1 MPLDALK
8 TALLD
13 LLYELR
19 SSNVQLILGGGYGLF
34 LKQESLTHSGHRTL
48 LPVDNWPQPRAT
60 NDLDFLLRPE
70 IVTASET
77 MATIR
82 EALDRTGFEAVESAK
97 YYQFQKILGGGR
109 EVKIDFLAGPLGKF
123 NDPKRVSIDSRRVK
137 PKPSVNLHAH
147 SADEAVA
154 YDLEPLTVPVHGA
167 RSNHEAYEAEILIPQ
182 GFTYILMKLFAFRD
196 RRDDPAKGLAQHHAL
211 DLYRV
216 VAMLTEEEFA
226 LVRDLAE
233 RYREEARV
241 QEAAEIA
248 TRFFYDKT
256 ALGILRMREHRLF
269 HDNIDVDELIKV
281 LGEFFKQA

>member
-8 TALLD
+8 TALVD
-13 LLYELR
+13 LLFELC
-19 SSNVQLILGGGYGLF
+19 SSNVQLMLGGGYGLF
-34 LKQESLTHSGHRTL
+34 LKQESLTHSGNRTL
-48 LPVDNWPQPRAT
+48 LSTDKWPQPRAT

-70 IVTASET
+70 IVTSSDT

-82 EALDRTGFEAVESAK
+82 GALDRTGFEAVESAK
-97 YYQFQKILGGGR
+97 YYQFQKHLGTGR

-137 PKPSVNLHAH
+137 PKPSVKLHAH

-154 YDLEPLTVPVHGA
+154 YDLEPLTIPVHGA
-167 RSNHEAYEAEILIPQ
+167 RSNQEPYEAEILVPQ

-226 LVRDLAE
+226 LVGELIE
-233 RYREEARV
+233 RYRDEVRV
-241 QEAAEIA
+241 QEAAEI
-248 TRFFYDKT
+248 TTQFFSERA
-256 ALGILRMREHRLF
+256 ALGILRLREHRLF
-269 HDNIDVDELIKV
+269 HKDIDVDELIKV
-281 LGEFFKQA
+281 LLELFKQT